1 MRTAGFALPDS
12 ATEHTQV
19 QYKTSAIRMSGN
31 RSVQPE
37 QDGSLSPLG
46 QVFEALTSWFF
57 VACVVAAAPA
67 LAIWPLTHHDE
78 LGGLVTNSLDVD
90 LRVSM
95 ITAVAISMVVVLGLY
110 VAAHFMLR
118 RESGLAGLP
127 DTFRELNRYT
137 FVVVILPVLV
147 HFLHP
152 GIESSDRI
160 FTLAL
165 IAIMS
170 SFFAVFAYRVLES
183 SPRASKPISVKPQ
196 TIHWVLV
203 VGAFVF
209 YASYMSYLALLDHRN
224 IGTHTYDLGI
234 YTNLFHRTANGDFLG
249 CSYCKLENHVSS
261 HFDPIIWIFSWV
273 YKLRPDAETLLLIQA
288 CWLGTLVF
296 PLFLIANR
304 GFKDPRLAVA
314 LCWIATLYPPL
325 HGANMFDFH
334 SLTMVIPTVVWLIYF
349 IDSRSKVML
358 WFALALMLLTRE
370 DMPLLACFLGAYAI
384 LRRRYAVGFA
394 IVGIS
399 LTYLAVVKLLIM
411 PDSGLLMDSKET
423 TSFAHFFKDMIPHK
437 EEGLKGYAIT
447 ALTSPTF
454 ALDVLLTEGRV
465 FFGLVLFMPL
475 LFMPLLA
482 KGKRFM
488 MLYGLA
494 FLGLASRRYVYDLHF
509 QYSSVLFP
517 ILLASTADGVSAF
530 AKSKVHGALGI
541 DKRRIPATVMMTMA
555 FAMALTT
562 VKYGVMV
569 PNRHFRAGWNTL
581 SRTFKRERYENLNE
595 LLAQIPDDAPV
606 CATSSLGPHVSA
618 RELAFKW
625 PACKEAEYALLRSG
639 SFKKKKSKRRL
650 DRMVKQGRLV
660 EIDTRGD
667 LVLYEYYPSA
677 PRKQPKPGAAKG
689 DDEVED
695 DEGALEEEA
704 NERPGI
710 EPEGRRG
717 GDEGEGEGDQPPE
730 GPENDEE

>member
-1 MRTAGFALPDS
+1 MSEKRSPSPEPD
-12 ATEHTQV
+12 APDT
-19 QYKTSAIRMSGN
+19 
-31 RSVQPE
+31 
-37 QDGSLSPLG
+37 PLG
-46 QVFEALTSWFF
+46 RLFEALTSWFF
-57 VACVVAAAPA
+57 VTCAVAAAPA
-67 LAIWPLTHHDE
+67 LAIWPLAHHDE
-78 LGGLVTNSLDVD
+78 LGGLVNNSLDVD
-90 LRVSM
+90 LRSELVL
-95 ITAVAISMVVVLGLY
+95 AVLGSMVVVLGLY
-110 VAAHFMLR
+110 TAAHFVMR
-118 RESGLAGLP
+118 RETGLRGLP
-127 DTFRELNRYT
+127 DTFRQLNRYT

-147 HFLHP
+147 HLLHP
-152 GIESSDRI
+152 GIESSNRI

-165 IAIMS
+165 IALTS
-170 SFFAVFAYRVLES
+170 GFFAVFVYRVLERPAG
-183 SPRASKPISVKPQ
+183 SPERPVGTDTKAV
-196 TIHWVLV
+196 HWALV

-261 HFDPIIWIFSWV
+261 HFDPIIWVFSWI
-273 YKLRPDAETLLLIQA
+273 YRLRPDAETLLVIQA

-296 PLFLIANR
+296 PLFLIARR
-304 GFKDPRLAVA
+304 GFGNPRMAVA

-334 SLTMVIPTVVWLIYF
+334 SLTMVIPTVIWVIYF
-349 IDSRSKVML
+349 IDSKSKIAL

-384 LRRRYAVGFA
+384 LKRRYAVGFA

-399 LTYLAVVKLLIM
+399 LTYLAVVKMMIM

-454 ALDVLLTEGRV
+454 ALDVLFREGRV

-488 MLYGLA
+488 MVYGLA
-494 FLGLASRRYVYDLHF
+494 FLGLASRKYVYDLHF

-517 ILLASTADGVSAF
+517 ILLASTADGVTAF
-530 AKSKVHGALGI
+530 TRSRIHDAFKL
-541 DKRRIPATVMMTMA
+541 DRRRIPTTVMCTMA
-555 FAMALTT
+555 FAMVLTT
-562 VKYGVMV
+562 VKYGAMV

-581 SRTFKRERYENLNE
+581 SRTFKKERYEGLTTLVE
-595 LLAQIPDDAPV
+595 QIPDDARV

-618 RELAFKW
+618 REKAYKW
-625 PACKEAEYALLRSG
+625 PACKDAEYALLRSG
-639 SFKKKKSKRRL
+639 TFKKKKSKRRL
-650 DRMVKQGRLV
+650 DRMLKQGRLV
-660 EIDTRGD
+660 EIDKHGD
-667 LVLYEYYPSA
+667 LVLYEYYPST
-677 PRKQPKPGAAKG
+677 PKKAKGLKKG
-689 DDEVED
+689 DDKAEDKDD
-695 DEGALEEEA
+695 DEALEEEA

-710 EPEGRRG
+710 EPDTKGAEDD
-717 GDEGEGEGDQPPE
+717 DEGPDKDEAEDDDRGRDPRPPE